1 MTRHLMIIQLH
12 TKYHKS
18 NSKDKSVTAEQ
29 GCLSIKRISRRK
41 SHIKTIRLPSFLRRS
56 REINTSNSL
65 PVLRVFLPV
74 REKNFPSRVIFLFS
88 VSDWIFERS

>member
-41 SHIKTIRLPSFLRRS
+41 SHIKTIRRRS

-65 PVLRVFLPV
+65 AVLRVFLPV
-74 REKNFPSRVIFLFS
+74 REQNFPSRVIFLLS